1 MYMKK
6 WISALTLIFLFLS
19 TQISIAGPVTDRIA
33 GYINQTTSL
42 IDVWNRNAE
51 TADALTA
58 AAQDSIDSK
67 QFSAIVTLGAQS
79 TTWLAKSVTD
89 TTSWQTLRSTENSEC
104 TAIRN
109 DTTNS
114 LDISNAKDACMEFR
128 DALNA
133 AEDSRNA
140 AVQAHAAAIT
150 ALSNL
155 SSSAVA
161 TKARVLVLQ
170 TSSMNLLNDLDNDFS
185 STDAIIVDIEDAID
199 SKNFAA
205 ISLLTARS
213 STVTAKLAANKLSL
227 LQFKGG
233 EELECTGIKID
244 VSNAGSKAAKD
255 SCSELLDI
263 LNAIQF
269 NQSRLD
275 QEQSRILLKLGQLGS
290 AKTDADKLAADKLA
304 ADAKAAADKIAADTK
319 AATDKIAADA
329 KAAADKIAADTKAAA
344 DKIAADTKAA
354 ADKAAADAAATANR
368 ISAEKVAADARIA
381 AEAKAAADK
390 IAAEAK
396 AAADKIAAEAKA
408 SADKIAADKVASELE
423 AAQLKLIAEK
433 EAADKVVAAA
443 KAAAE
448 KEAADK
454 EKTEKLI
461 ADAKAEAAKIIAD
474 ANAAAAKV
482 SATPKASPRA
492 TPSPSSKVS
501 VKATP
506 TPKSSAKYSP
516 KPTVTPTPTKPSTKK
531 ITITC
536 TKGTLTKKVTAVKP
550 ICPSGYKKK

>member
-6 WISALTLIFLFLS
+6 WISVLTLIFLFLS
-19 TQISIAGPVTDRIA
+19 TQISFAGPVTDRIA
-33 GYINQTTSL
+33 GFTKQANSL
-42 IDVWNRNAE
+42 TDVWNRNAE

-140 AVQAHAAAIT
+140 AVQAHAAAVT
-150 ALSNL
+150 TLSNL

-227 LQFKGG
+227 LQFKGS

-344 DKIAADTKAA
+344 DK
-354 ADKAAADAAATANR
+354 AAADALATANR
-368 ISAEKVAADARIA
+368 IAAEKVAADARIA
-381 AEAKAAADK
+381 ADAKAAADR
-390 IAAEAK
+390 
-396 AAADKIAAEAKA
+396 IAAEAKA
-408 SADKIAADKVASELE
+408 SADKIALDAKAAADKIAADKLASELE

-433 EAADKVVAAA
+433 EAADKVAAAA
-443 KAAAE
+443 KAAEE
-448 KEAADK
+448 KEAADR

-461 ADAKAEAAKIIAD
+461 ADAKAMAAKIIAD
-474 ANAAAAKV
+474 ANAAAART
-482 SATPKASPRA
+482 SATPKASA
-492 TPSPSSKVS
+492 
-501 VKATP
+501 KATP
-506 TPKSSAKYSP
+506 TPTSSAKYSP
-516 KPTVTPTPTKPSTKK
+516 KPTVTPTPAKPSTKK

-536 TKGTLTKKVTAVKP
+536 TKGALTKKVTAVKP
-550 ICPSGYKKK
+550 VCPAGYKKK

>member
-1 MYMKK
+1 MKK

-19 TQISIAGPVTDRIA
+19 TQISFAGPVTDRIA
-33 GYINQTTSL
+33 GFTKQANSL
-42 IDVWNRNAE
+42 TDVWNRNAE

-140 AVQAHAAAIT
+140 AVQAHAAAVT
-150 ALSNL
+150 TLSNL

-185 STDAIIVDIEDAID
+185 STDAIIVDIEDAIN

-227 LQFKGG
+227 LQFKGS

-319 AATDKIAADA
+319 AA
-329 KAAADKIAADTKAAA
+329 ADKIT
-344 DKIAADTKAA
+344 ADTKAA

-368 ISAEKVAADARIA
+368 ISAEKVAADAR
-381 AEAKAAADK
+381 